1 MSEKEKLT
9 KKEREPM
16 NIQYIVVRPGGNDTA
31 LVTGIQDD
39 SNKRKIINDQIMR
52 ENLNV
57 EQVGFVNLD
66 PDNTELMMAGG
77 EFCGNATRSTAW
89 LSLNGQPGKIEI
101 KVSGVSEILQ
111 AGVKD
116 NGEAW
121 TQMPI
126 YSDPDRISIDDE
138 GNAIVEMDGITQV
151 VMKNPFES
159 IDEGEI
165 KAFAYKKLSEV
176 GLLTSMPAAGV
187 MLVSSENGIL
197 KIDPVAWVSDIQTL
211 FYESACGSGTTAV
224 GLVQALLNNKP
235 ISQKIIQPSGMS
247 IEVSIDF
254 DGEQFSYAEISGP
267 VEEVIIGVNIEFE
280 EVSNQLGFRS

>member
-9 KKEREPM
+9 NKEREPM
-16 NIQYIVVRPGGNDTA
+16 NIQYKVIRPGGNDTA
-31 LVTGIQDD
+31 LVIGIQDD
-39 SNKRKIINDQIMR
+39 PGKRKIINDQIMKD
-52 ENLNV
+52 NLNV
-57 EQVGFVNLD
+57 EQVGFINLD

-89 LSLNGQPGKIEI
+89 LSLNGQPGQIKI

-121 TQMPI
+121 AQMPI

-151 VMKNPFES
+151 VMNNPFES
-159 IDEGEI
+159 VDEEEV
-165 KAFAYKKLSEV
+165 KAFAYKKLSEM
-176 GLLTSMPAAGV
+176 GLLNSVPAAGV
-187 MLVSSENGIL
+187 MLVSSENGVL
-197 KIDPVAWVSDIQTL
+197 RIDPVVWVRDIQTL

-247 IEVSIDF
+247 IEVFIDF
-254 DGEQFSYAEISGP
+254 DGRQFNYAEISGP
-267 VEEVIIGVNIEFE
+267 VEEVIIGVNVEFE